1 MPYVIKFV
9 TSNVKKKTRNF
20 VGLYDIN
27 MFLHLRYDCING
39 NFILLP
45 TGCSENT
52 LVENVLSSGLIRNI
66 SLLTH

>member
-1 MPYVIKFV
+1 MLYVIKFI
-9 TSNVKKKTRNF
+9 TSNVEKKTRNF
-20 VGLYDIN
+20 VGLYGAN
-27 MFLHLRYDCING
+27 MFLHLRYDFIND
-39 NFILLP
+39 NLTLLP

>member
-20 VGLYDIN
+20 VGLYGVN
-27 MFLHLRYDCING
+27 MFLHLKYDGTNDT
-39 NFILLP
+39 FTLLP
-45 TGCSENT
+45 TGYSENT

-66 SLLTH
+66 AVLTH